1 MTIRIL
7 GVVALLCSTLTS
19 WAQDAG
25 DGVQHAEKVF
35 RWVLD
40 NESDSLYESMSD
52 DLRKMV
58 QREQLKGV
66 MAQAESLAG
75 RYQEHGSWTSD
86 QADSLSVYASTL
98 TFEHAQLNF
107 VVTFDSQW
115 RVHGVRLLPVA
126 EKESDQQ
133 LPPDAVE
140 LTDTVRTGPIAL
152 PCVLTMSGRTAH
164 PPVVVMVHGSGA
176 LDRDETVMSNKT
188 FRDLACQLA
197 ELGISSLRYDKRTF
211 VYQQPVTSMDEE
223 TILDALSAVG
233 LARTYFNN
241 VFLLGHSLGAMLAPA
256 IASRTE
262 LDGVIMMAA
271 PARDLKDVV
280 TEQIAYLS
288 PQGTSAAEQEE
299 AVEQMRRQIPHYF
312 EPQHQVST
320 ALSLHTPM
328 LILQGERD
336 YQVTMTEYRLWQEAL
351 KQSPQAELHSY
362 PRLNHLFLEGEGP
375 STPQE
380 YMKAGTI
387 PKEVVDDIARFIKR
401 HYTE

>member
-1 MTIRIL
+1 M
-7 GVVALLCSTLTS
+7 GAVALLCSVLTS

-25 DGVQHAEKVF
+25 DGIRHAEQVF
-35 RWVLD
+35 RWMLE
-40 NESDSLYESMSD
+40 NEADSLYESMAKD
-52 DLRKMV
+52 MQQMV
-58 QREQLKGV
+58 QRDQLKGA
-66 MAQAESLAG
+66 MTQAEAMAG
-75 RYQEHGSWTSD
+75 PYQEHGEWTSQ
-86 QADSLSVYASTL
+86 QADSLTVYASTV
-98 TFEHAQLNF
+98 TFEHAQLRF

-115 RVHGVRLLPVA
+115 RVHGVRLLPMPA
-126 EKESDQQ
+126 RESIHK

-140 LTDTVRTGPIAL
+140 LTDTVRTGDIAL
-152 PCVLTMSGRTAH
+152 PCILTMSGRTDN

-176 LDRDETVMSNKT
+176 LDRDETVMANKT

-197 ELGISSLRYDKRTF
+197 ACGISSLRYDKRTF

-256 IASRTE
+256 IASRAE

-280 TEQIAYLS
+280 TEQIDYLS
-288 PQGTSAAEQEE
+288 PPETTQAEKEE
-299 AVEQMRRQIPHYF
+299 AVEQMRQQVPHYF
-312 EPQHQVST
+312 ESQHQVAT
-320 ALSLHTPM
+320 ALSLHTPL

-351 KQSPQAELHSY
+351 RERPQAELHSY

-380 YMKAGTI
+380 YMHEGTI

-401 HYTE
+401 HYTDK